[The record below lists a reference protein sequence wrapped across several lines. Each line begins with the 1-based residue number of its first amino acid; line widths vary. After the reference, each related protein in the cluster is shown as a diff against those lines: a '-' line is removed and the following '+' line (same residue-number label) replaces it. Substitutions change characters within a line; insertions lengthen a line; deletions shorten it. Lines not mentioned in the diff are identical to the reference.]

1 MESEMASCS
10 VSVIIPCYNVEKM
23 IRRALDSV
31 YVQTLPVLE
40 VICVDDGSVD
50 RTTTLIETFQT
61 EHPDLR
67 LKILRTATNRG
78 PSVARNLG
86 WENAAGDYIAFLDA
100 DDAWHPQKIAIQF
113 EWMRAHPNIDLCG
126 HAHTLGL
133 PTQLLDRASG
143 AVQPRAFVITP
154 GDILISNPFVTPSV
168 MLKRALTER
177 FEPTRRYTEDYLLW
191 MQICL
196 RGHKV
201 VMLDAPLVFVLRDTG
216 GERLSRHYL
225 RMRAGD
231 IQNYWQLWREKQIS
245 VFKMLWLIPLSVL
258 KFVLLLTFPGAHSAI
273 KRRLFTKP
281 LPETA

>member
-1 MESEMASCS
+1 MSPYS
-10 VSVIIPCYNVEKM
+10 VSVIIPCYNAEKT

-31 YVQTLPVLE
+31 YIQTQPVLE
-40 VICVDDGSVD
+40 VLCVDDCSAD
-50 RTTTLIETFQT
+50 RTVALIETFQT
-61 EHPDLR
+61 AHPDLP
-67 LKILRTATNRG
+67 LKILRTARNHG
-78 PSVARNLG
+78 PSIARNLG
-86 WENAAGDYIAFLDA
+86 WDNAAGDYVAFLDA

-113 EWMRAHPNIDLCG
+113 AWMRAHPTIDLCG
-126 HAHTLGL
+126 HAHTVGL

-143 AVQPRAFVITP
+143 EVKPRAFVIAP
-154 GDILISNPFVTPSV
+154 SNILLSNPFVTPSV

-196 RGHKV
+196 HGHPI

-231 IQNYWQLWREKQIS
+231 IQNYGQLWREKQIS
-245 VFKMLWLIPLSVL
+245 VFKILWLIPLSVL
-258 KFVLLLTFPGAHSAI
+258 KFILLLTFPGAHSAL

-281 LPETA
+281 LPEST